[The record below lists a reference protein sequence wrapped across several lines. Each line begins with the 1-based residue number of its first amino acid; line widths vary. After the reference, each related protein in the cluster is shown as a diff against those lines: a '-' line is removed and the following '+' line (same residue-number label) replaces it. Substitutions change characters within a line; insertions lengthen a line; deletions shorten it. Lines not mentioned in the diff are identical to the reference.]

1 MHLTI
6 PNQLTLLRI
15 LLTPVFISLILSD
28 IPKTQLA
35 GSIVF
40 LIAAFTDWYDGWH
53 ARKFGVIT
61 RWGQFMDPLADKIL
75 VASAFIVYAML
86 GYVFWW
92 MIVIIIIRDFVI
104 TAVRIYALAIG
115 SPVITHI
122 LAKWK
127 TALQMF
133 TIMLILAYINAR
145 NFFWQSTTPYQADY
159 FDPIGLCMSL
169 ITLLT
174 LISGAIYFFE
184 NRRLILHIFRKASG
198 I

>member
-1 MHLTI
+1 MRLTI

-28 IPKTQLA
+28 VPKTQLA

-40 LIAAFTDWYDGWH
+40 LLAAFTDWYDGWH

-92 MIVIIIIRDFVI
+92 MIVIIIVRDFVI

-145 NFFWQSTTPYQADY
+145 NFFWQSTAPYQADY